1 MQVAVVAHVRGN
13 KAALDAVLEA
23 IDALD
28 PAPDRVVIAGEVEGD
43 GPDGKRVR
51 KLLKKRGLSSGD
63 SSPEL
68 ASGGGEQYLMNGG
81 SAGYPN
87 AGDPRATFALV
98 RTREGEPPV
107 VEHGHVAYA
116 LKKTVRSMLRRA
128 DRAKVE
134 PKQAL
139 EYLRGL
145 LGDKQLIDGD
155 PPLSAELKS
164 TDLTIAL
171 LATRIHRVYGIA
183 SLDWPDD
190 DVEHVHDLRVAT
202 RRLREALALAAPLLP
217 KKRVAQINRRAR
229 DFGRALGER
238 RIYDVFLEEVR
249 SLAQKNNLGLA
260 SFLTFL
266 EARRDRAT
274 IEISLQYSKRKLLRH
289 GLDFLDLSMWPKDH
303 QSTLATLAPPS
314 LDEHLAAVESH
325 APCIDDPTAH
335 DAHHELRIK
344 LKHLR
349 YSAEILRSAW
359 PALID
364 PAETVAPIKD
374 MQDALGELNDAREL
388 IQLAQE
394 HGGGGEE
401 IARFVELIESTR
413 ASRLEKAVGEVKNKL
428 PVLLAKMREIS
439 AAISKGG

>member
-1 MQVAVVAHVRGN
+1 MQIAVVAHVRGN

-23 IDALD
+23 IDALE
-28 PAPDRVVIAGEVEGD
+28 PAPDRVVIAGETEGD

-51 KLLKKRGLSSGD
+51 KRLAKRGLSSGE

-68 ASGGGEQYLMNGG
+68 ASGGGEQYLINGG

-98 RTREGEPPV
+98 RTQDGEPPV
-107 VEHGHVAYA
+107 VEHVRVPYA

-128 DRAKVE
+128 DRGQVE

-145 LGDKQLIDGD
+145 LGDKELITGD
-155 PPLSAELKS
+155 PPLSGAMKGA
-164 TDLTIAL
+164 DLTVAL

-202 RRLREALALAAPLLP
+202 RRLREALALAAPLFRR
-217 KKRVAQINRRAR
+217 KKVAQINRRAR

-238 RIYDVFLEEVR
+238 RIYDVFLEDVR
-249 SLAQKNNLGLA
+249 KLAREHNFGLA

-274 IEISLQYSKRKLLRH
+274 IEICLNYSKRKLSRH
-289 GLDFLDLSMWPKDH
+289 GLEFLELSMRPKD
-303 QSTLATLAPPS
+303 QETTLASLAVPS
-314 LDEHLAAVESH
+314 LEAHIAELESR
-325 APCIDDPTAH
+325 APCIDDPAAH

-349 YSAEILRSAW
+349 YAAEILRSAW
-359 PALID
+359 PAVIA
-364 PAETVAPIKD
+364 PEETVAPIKE

-388 IQLAQE
+388 IHLARE
-394 HGGGGEE
+394 HGGGGVE
-401 IARFVELIESTR
+401 IEQFTGAIESTR
-413 ASRLEKAVGEVKNKL
+413 AARFEKATLEVKNKL
-428 PVLLAKMREIS
+428 PSLLAKMREI
-439 AAISKGG
+439 AGAIRA